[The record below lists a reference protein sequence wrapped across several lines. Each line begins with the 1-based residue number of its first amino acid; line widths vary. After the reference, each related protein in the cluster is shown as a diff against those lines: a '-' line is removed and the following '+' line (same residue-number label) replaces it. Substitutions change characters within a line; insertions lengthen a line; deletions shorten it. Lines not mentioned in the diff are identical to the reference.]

1 MDLTGLFDSV
11 TNAAPT
17 LLDKYIELETAKT
30 TAKTAANNLAAT
42 NIQTQQNA
50 VAGGGAATS
59 TKGGTGGTT
68 ATGGLQLSTG
78 MMAGI
83 GAAGIL
89 VIGGVILALTRR
101 D

>member
-42 NIQTQQNA
+42 NIQAQQTA
-50 VAGGGAATS
+50 VTGGGAT
-59 TKGGTGGTT
+59 TTTTGGVT
-68 ATGGLQLSTG
+68 ATTGLQLTPG

-83 GAAGIL
+83 GVAGML

-101 D
+101 N